1 MYVLPL
7 FRYSCK
13 QTLGH
18 CLTRNETSNNS
29 PSGSPSYLI
38 IILNIMVHVIYVLNS
53 LQYGE
58 PDFVFFLC
66 VFRRIAPRL
75 ECLLWNPPFFVDPL
89 SVNSLSIRR
98 RPLMKKTHS
107 ILVLILVSKRLWNL
121 ITIKLPSSL
130 CHNGSFLQYQYKQSY
145 LS

>member
-29 PSGSPSYLI
+29 PSGSPSYFI

-58 PDFVFFLC
+58 PDFVFFLR

-75 ECLLWNPPFFVDPL
+75 ECLLWNPPFFFDPL
-89 SVNSLSIRR
+89 LASQQPKHKKKATNEENTQYTGTYTGKQKTLKSHHHQASII
-98 RPLMKKTHS
+98 PMSQWIIFAVS
-107 ILVLILVSKRLWNL
+107 I
-121 ITIKLPSSL
+121 
-130 CHNGSFLQYQYKQSY
+130 
-145 LS
+145 